1 MLDDAITA
9 EYELL
14 RSPAGVD
21 ADFGDELLYATLGG
35 LVYHHQHMHLPQRC
49 TLPHPQP
56 KPPSDSLVHHL
67 WPTT

>member
-21 ADFGDELLYATLGG
+21 ADFGDRVRREPEAMVSIDRFDRLARQALDAGRAAGVLDLLQAVG
-35 LVYHHQHMHLPQRC
+35 RA
-49 TLPHPQP
+49 
-56 KPPSDSLVHHL
+56 
-67 WPTT
+67 